1 MVATILL
8 NSEYHNNYISVYAID
23 LRRCVAWCVNMAGS
37 ETSFN
42 SYTFTYNWKVNALET
57 RLHNPVNLSS
67 PSFSSPSRT
76 RPATKWM
83 LTVFKSI
90 KNEGAQPS
98 SGKQSLSLDLTR
110 LPVSRSPEAATGVT
124 NVVLP
129 LNFGQPQGIGGEIRP
144 GSGGFPLN
152 FSFAGSSPPPVPST
166 QKQNDD
172 AEAVWVEARLTP
184 STHTGNMT
192 SPRASATQG
201 PTKLHSQSCKPGL
214 LGVGINTMSFQNF
227 LAVSTVRGSKS
238 VTFSCQIKVWS
249 LDKPIHVPNELR
261 PLVPLP
267 NLTNTDEAS
276 DFNLS
281 KHMEEARQNELFT
294 DVTLIADGKEFK
306 AHKVILASQSQFFKT
321 RFSNRWTGPGTL
333 SLITGDRVE
342 MTDVPAVVMEAI
354 LSYMYTGNVADIGK
368 IAYQLL
374 PVSEEYGLIGL
385 RKMCEK
391 ALIKSLKSTNA
402 IDMLIH
408 GAAHNAPDLK
418 KATMDFIV
426 TNTAAVR
433 QSEGWGKLKQTQI
446 HRDLWMELLES
457 IAERHSTAN
466 STGTSGTRA
475 PQLKFDLHTAPKFTL

>member
-1 MVATILL
+1 
-8 NSEYHNNYISVYAID
+8 
-23 LRRCVAWCVNMAGS
+23 MAGS

-42 SYTFTYNWKVNALET
+42 SYTFTYDWKINALET

-67 PSFSSPSRT
+67 PSFSSPSGT

-90 KNEGAQPS
+90 KNEGLLAQPP
-98 SGKQSLSLDLTR
+98 SGKQSLSLNLTR
-110 LPVSRSPEAATGVT
+110 LPCSPEAATRVT
-124 NVVLP
+124 NVGHGLR
-129 LNFGQPQGIGGEIRP
+129 FGQPQVTGGGIRP
-144 GSGGFPLN
+144 AAGGFQ
-152 FSFAGSSPPPVPST
+152 FTASSPPPPT
-166 QKQNDD
+166 QTEQNDD

-184 STHTGNMT
+184 SIDTHMT
-192 SPRASATQG
+192 LCLHTCQG
-201 PTKLHSQSCKPGL
+201 PTKLDSHNKPSLSFSGASC
-214 LGVGINTMSFQNF
+214 GVNVMSFQNA
-227 LAVSTVRGSKS
+227 LSISKLLRSKS

-249 LDKPIHVPNELR
+249 LDTPIHVSNELQ
-261 PLVPLP
+261 PSS
-267 NLTNTDEAS
+267 NSTNTDEAS

-281 KHMEEARQNELFT
+281 KHMEEARQNDLFT

-306 AHKVILASQSQFFKT
+306 AHKVVLASQSQFFKT

-333 SLITGDRVE
+333 SLVAGDRVE

-368 IAYQLL
+368 IGYQLL

-391 ALIKSLKSTNA
+391 ALIKSLMSTNA

-408 GAAHNAPDLK
+408 AAAHNAPDLK
-418 KATMDFIV
+418 KGSMDFIV
-426 TNTAAVR
+426 SHTAAVR

-466 STGTSGTRA
+466 STGTSGARA
-475 PQLKFDLHTAPKFTL
+475 PQLKFDLPTAPRFTL

>member
-1 MVATILL
+1 
-8 NSEYHNNYISVYAID
+8 
-23 LRRCVAWCVNMAGS
+23 MAGS

-42 SYTFTYNWKVNALET
+42 SYTFTYDWKINALET

-67 PSFSSPSRT
+67 PSFSSPSGT

-83 LTVFKSI
+83 LSVFKSI
-90 KNEGAQPS
+90 KNEGLLAQPP
-98 SGKQSLSLDLTR
+98 SGKQSLSLNLTR
-110 LPVSRSPEAATGVT
+110 LPCSPEAATRVT
-124 NVVLP
+124 NVGHGL
-129 LNFGQPQGIGGEIRP
+129 FGQPQVTGGGIR
-144 GSGGFPLN
+144 GFQ
-152 FSFAGSSPPPVPST
+152 FSVSSPPPPT
-166 QKQNDD
+166 QTEQNDD

-184 STHTGNMT
+184 SIDTRMTLGLHT
-192 SPRASATQG
+192 RQG
-201 PTKLHSQSCKPGL
+201 PTKLDSHNKPPLLSFSGASC
-214 LGVGINTMSFQNF
+214 GVNVMSFQNALSISKIF
-227 LAVSTVRGSKS
+227 GSKS

-249 LDKPIHVPNELR
+249 LDTPIHVSNKLQS
-261 PLVPLP
+261 LP
-267 NLTNTDEAS
+267 NSTNTDESS

-281 KHMEEARQNELFT
+281 KHMEEARQNDLFT
-294 DVTLIADGKEFK
+294 DVTLVADRKEFK
-306 AHKVILASQSQFFKT
+306 AHKVVLASQSQFFKT
-321 RFSNRWTGPGTL
+321 RFSNRWTGPGTFNL
-333 SLITGDRVE
+333 VAGDRVE

-408 GAAHNAPDLK
+408 AAAHNAPDLK
-418 KATMDFIV
+418 KASMDFIV
-426 TNTAAVR
+426 TNTAAVK
-433 QSEGWGKLKQTQI
+433 QSEGWSKLKQTQI

-475 PQLKFDLHTAPKFTL
+475 LQLKVDLHTAPRFTI